1 MDQNQ
6 RREYLFQRDLEL
18 EKQMEKTIKDAQPK
32 PKPDMTLKLLKPIK
46 INTDL
51 LT

>member
-18 EKQMEKTIKDAQPK
+18 EKQMEKNYKRRPTKAKTRYD
-32 PKPDMTLKLLKPIK
+32 IK
-46 INTDL
+46 IIETDKNKY
-51 LT
+51 